1 MKKLIA
7 LLLAVLLMVPAFAMA
22 ASVDVAALS
31 DAELAELAEKIAV
44 EQRDRLKA
52 NTQYL
57 ASGNLGVHFIGI
69 KSVEM
74 VKDIMGN
81 DALNIT
87 INYYHDDPAN
97 TYMPVIAYGEE
108 VTQDDQPMERTY
120 VVGDDRANNS
130 DAMRSLKV
138 GEMVELSSA
147 YALKDATKPVVITYR
162 QPGIFVGPVEDEQLI
177 TYTWQ
182 P

>member
-57 ASGNLGVHFIGI
+57 ASGN
-69 KSVEM
+69 VEM

-120 VVGDDRANNS
+120 VVGDNRANNS